1 MHVVTFIKP
10 HLGSKCHIFRRGT
23 KSTGEE
29 KAIKMMW
36 LSHHAACCPL
46 SLHHQSFPF
55 PLAMMLFLCHPM
67 WEGGGGEGG
76 HRGQTQ
82 RGNQSSLSLCVIQ
95 YHACVPMNGCQDT
108 EFRAKERAAERI
120 KSLARTGPGG
130 QFMHS
135 WREIKRKEKRGN
147 YEVESLTN
155 KYGTE
160 FRQDSDWL
168 LEIIKRE
175 SERETKPSCEASWQ
189 VH

>member
-1 MHVVTFIKP
+1 MLPVVLFHYI
-10 HLGSKCHIFRRGT
+10 IRVF
-23 KSTGEE
+23 
-29 KAIKMMW
+29 
-36 LSHHAACCPL
+36 
-46 SLHHQSFPF
+46 
-55 PLAMMLFLCHPM
+55 LFLWPWCFFCATQCERGVVAKGAT
-67 WEGGGGEGG
+67 EGKPSGEI
-76 HRGQTQ
+76 RA
-82 RGNQSSLSLCVIQ
+82 LSLCVIQ

-120 KSLARTGPGG
+120 KSLVRTGPGG

-160 FRQDSDWL
+160 FQQDSDWL

-175 SERETKPSCEASWQ
+175 SERKTKPSCEALWQ